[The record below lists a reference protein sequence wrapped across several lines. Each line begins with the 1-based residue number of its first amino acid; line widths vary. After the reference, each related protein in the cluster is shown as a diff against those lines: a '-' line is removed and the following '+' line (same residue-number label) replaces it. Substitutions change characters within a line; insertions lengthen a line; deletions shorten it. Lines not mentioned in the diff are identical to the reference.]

1 MAFPIIGAILG
12 VVSALGKSGA
22 SKGVAKAASSAAGGL
37 AKTAGSESGSIFSK
51 LLDPIGLLGGGAKE
65 GGGGILGG
73 LLNILS

>member
-12 VVSALGKSGA
+12 IVSSLGKSGA
-22 SKGVAKAASSAAGGL
+22 TKAASSAAGGL

-51 LLDPIGLLGGGAKE
+51 LLDPIGLLGGGAAKE